1 MASRKKVLLKVI
13 ILGDSGVGK
22 TSLMNQYVNKKFSA
36 SYKATIGADF
46 LTKEVLVDDRLVTM
60 QIWDTA
66 GQERF
71 QSLGVA
77 FYRGADCCVLVYDVN
92 NSKSFEALD
101 SWRDEFLIQASP
113 RDPESFPFVVIG
125 NKIDVEESKRMIS
138 SKRAMT
144 FCQSKGNIPYFETSA
159 KEAVNV
165 EQAFEVIARSA
176 LAQEEAEEFSGEFS
190 DPINIHLD
198 SERDGT
204 ASIVDPFMSSL
215 FIVPLFSIILA
226 RLFKLWRQNRLSQ
239 IDSVQSMLLHLD
251 SHDSKPQA
259 PFADIQQSE
268 DEVDGS
274 AKLGL
279 RETAKLSFQF
289 CLLWVFANYFAM
301 ACLQY
306 TTVGSTTILTSTSG
320 VWTLIFGAMIGV
332 ERFTL
337 RKLAGVIASLIGI
350 ILISRV
356 DLSSTDSPQPD
367 DGGPGAFP
375 HKTTAEIALGDA
387 MAAFSAVMY
396 GVYTIVLKRQ
406 VGDESRVNMVL
417 FFGLVG
423 LFNMLLLWPGFIIL
437 HVTGIE
443 PFTLPDTERIWTI
456 VLVNSFSSLVSDICW
471 AYAMLLT
478 TPLVVTVGLSLTIPL
493 SLVGQ
498 IFLQGQYASAMY
510 WVGAAIV
517 FLSFLVVNH
526 ESRDDKLEASSAA
539 AYDAVPGDETGDTVR

>member
-46 LTKEVLVDDRLVTM
+46 LTKEVLVDDRL
-60 QIWDTA
+60 IWDTA

-165 EQAFEVIARSA
+165 EQAFEGICLLLLVVV
-176 LAQEEAEEFSGEFS
+176 LW
-190 DPINIHLD
+190 
-198 SERDGT
+198 T
-204 ASIVDPFMSSL
+204 ASNFLASTIFADNSYSKPFFVTYINSSL
-215 FIVPLFSIILA
+215 FIIPLFSIILG
-226 RLFKLWRQNRLSQ
+226 RLFKLWRQGRLSQ
-239 IDSVQSMLLHLD
+239 IDSIQSLLLHLD
-251 SHDSKPQA
+251 SHDSKREALDVPH
-259 PFADIQQSE
+259 PSSFADRQQSE
-268 DEVDGS
+268 NEVDSYG
-274 AKLGL
+274 KLGL
-279 RETAKLSFQF
+279 RATARLSFQF
-289 CLLWVFANYFAM
+289 CLLWVLANYFAM

-332 ERFTL
+332 ERFTV

-356 DLSSTDSPQPD
+356 DLSSTDSPPGD
-367 DGGPGAFP
+367 DGSSGTFP

-423 LFNMLLLWPGFIIL
+423 LFNMLLLWPGFVIL
-437 HVTGIE
+437 HFTGIE
-443 PFTLPDTERIWTI
+443 PFVLPDTGRIWTI

-498 IFLQGQYASAMY
+498 IFLQGQYSSAIY
-510 WVGAAIV
+510 WFGAAIV

-526 ESRDDKLEASSAA
+526 ESRDDKLEATSAA
-539 AYDAVPGDETGDTVR
+539 SYDAVPGDETGDTA

>member
-1 MASRKKVLLKVI
+1 M
-13 ILGDSGVGK
+13 K
-22 TSLMNQYVNKKFSA
+22 TYTWRGPSW
-36 SYKATIGADF
+36 TGAA
-46 LTKEVLVDDRLVTM
+46 R
-60 QIWDTA
+60 
-66 GQERF
+66 R
-71 QSLGVA
+71 SLGI
-77 FYRGADCCVLVYDVN
+77 CL
-92 NSKSFEALD
+92 L
-101 SWRDEFLIQASP
+101 LL
-113 RDPESFPFVVIG
+113 VVI
-125 NKIDVEESKRMIS
+125 
-138 SKRAMT
+138 
-144 FCQSKGNIPYFETSA
+144 
-159 KEAVNV
+159 
-165 EQAFEVIARSA
+165 
-176 LAQEEAEEFSGEFS
+176 LW
-190 DPINIHLD
+190 
-198 SERDGT
+198 T
-204 ASIVDPFMSSL
+204 ASNFLASTIFADNSYSKPFFVTYINSSL
-215 FIVPLFSIILA
+215 FIIPLFSIILG
-226 RLFKLWRQNRLSQ
+226 RLFKLWRQGRLSQ
-239 IDSVQSMLLHLD
+239 IDSIPSLLLHLD
-251 SHDSKPQA
+251 SHNSKPEA
-259 PFADIQQSE
+259 PDVLHPSSADRQQSE
-268 DEVDGS
+268 NEVDGS
-274 AKLGL
+274 VKLGL
-279 RETAKLSFQF
+279 RATAKLSFQF
-289 CLLWVFANYFAM
+289 CLLWANYFAM

-356 DLSSTDSPQPD
+356 DLSSTDSPPAD
-367 DGGPGAFP
+367 DGSSGTFP
-375 HKTTAEIALGDA
+375 HKTAAEIALGDA

-423 LFNMLLLWPGFIIL
+423 LFNMLFLWPGFIIL

-443 PFTLPDTERIWTI
+443 PFVLPGTGRIWTI

-498 IFLQGQYASAMY
+498 IFLQGQYSSAIY

-526 ESRDDKLEASSAA
+526 ESRDDKLEATSAA
-539 AYDAVPGDETGDTVR
+539 DYEAVPSDETGDTA

>member
-1 MASRKKVLLKVI
+1 M
-13 ILGDSGVGK
+13 K
-22 TSLMNQYVNKKFSA
+22 TYTWRGPSW
-36 SYKATIGADF
+36 TGAA
-46 LTKEVLVDDRLVTM
+46 R
-60 QIWDTA
+60 
-66 GQERF
+66 R
-71 QSLGVA
+71 SLGI
-77 FYRGADCCVLVYDVN
+77 CL
-92 NSKSFEALD
+92 L
-101 SWRDEFLIQASP
+101 LL
-113 RDPESFPFVVIG
+113 VVI
-125 NKIDVEESKRMIS
+125 
-138 SKRAMT
+138 
-144 FCQSKGNIPYFETSA
+144 
-159 KEAVNV
+159 
-165 EQAFEVIARSA
+165 
-176 LAQEEAEEFSGEFS
+176 LW
-190 DPINIHLD
+190 
-198 SERDGT
+198 T
-204 ASIVDPFMSSL
+204 ASNFLASTIFADNSFSKPFFVTYINSSL
-215 FIVPLFSIILA
+215 FIIPLFSIILG
-226 RLFKLWRQNRLSQ
+226 RLFKLWRQGRLSQ
-239 IDSVQSMLLHLD
+239 IDSIQSLLLHLD
-251 SHDSKPQA
+251 SHNSKPEA
-259 PFADIQQSE
+259 PEVLHPSSADRQQSE
-268 DEVDGS
+268 NEVDGS
-274 AKLGL
+274 IKLGL
-279 RETAKLSFQF
+279 RATAKLSFQF
-289 CLLWVFANYFAM
+289 CLLWVLANYFAM

-356 DLSSTDSPQPD
+356 DLSSTDSPPAD
-367 DGGPGAFP
+367 DGSSGTFP

-423 LFNMLLLWPGFIIL
+423 LFNMLFLWPGFIIL

-443 PFTLPDTERIWTI
+443 PFVLPDTGRIWTI

-498 IFLQGQYASAMY
+498 IFLQGQYSSAIY

-526 ESRDDKLEASSAA
+526 ESRDDKLEATSAA
-539 AYDAVPGDETGDTVR
+539 GYDAVPGDETGDTA